1 MGGNGSCQSWFFLR
15 QEKKGVALLM
25 LPKQEVLKGR
35 AGSSPLFKGENTEG
49 QTAGAGSNETLWMS
63 ENTASWFWLGQHVL
77 PKGTVG
83 WGPRIYVSLILHCP
97 SSPSQA
103 NLEKTS
109 ASPSIFLRFR
119 ILVRS

>member
-1 MGGNGSCQSWFFLR
+1 
-15 QEKKGVALLM
+15 M

-49 QTAGAGSNETLWMS
+49 QTAGAGSETLWMS
-63 ENTASWFWLGQHVL
+63 ENTARWLWLGQHVL

-97 SSPSQA
+97 SSPSHA
-103 NLEKTS
+103 NLQKTS
-109 ASPSIFLRFR
+109 ASPSIFSGSEF
-119 ILVRS
+119 